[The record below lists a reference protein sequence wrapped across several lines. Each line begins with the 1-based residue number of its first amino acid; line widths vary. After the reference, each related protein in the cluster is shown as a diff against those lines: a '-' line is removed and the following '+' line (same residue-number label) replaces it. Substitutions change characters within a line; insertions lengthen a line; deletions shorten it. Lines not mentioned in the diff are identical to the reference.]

1 MGSHKL
7 FSLEKERQNIGY
19 MIIQWK
25 KFSKVLDFIRL
36 TIFNKIVNLYINK
49 YKYSTKLSLETMLNK
64 GIEQIKNKG
73 YHKPYQ
79 NKNLIFVS
87 IATKPKEIACKI
99 EKYNK

>member
-1 MGSHKL
+1 
-7 FSLEKERQNIGY
+7 
-19 MIIQWK
+19 
-25 KFSKVLDFIRL
+25 
-36 TIFNKIVNLYINK
+36 
-49 YKYSTKLSLETMLNK
+49 MLNK